1 MYCIVDNMNA
11 TLKQCGD
18 AILQRCVNAQMQQMQ
33 HCNQNAILPVTDL
46 NVEQLLYLSGL
57 RLLSKYRKCSTQHQ

>member
-1 MYCIVDNMNA
+1 MLIVYYILYIDNMNA

-33 HCNQNAILPVTDL
+33 HCNQNKCHSSSKSIEFETLNNFYILFI
-46 NVEQLLYLSGL
+46 
-57 RLLSKYRKCSTQHQ
+57 